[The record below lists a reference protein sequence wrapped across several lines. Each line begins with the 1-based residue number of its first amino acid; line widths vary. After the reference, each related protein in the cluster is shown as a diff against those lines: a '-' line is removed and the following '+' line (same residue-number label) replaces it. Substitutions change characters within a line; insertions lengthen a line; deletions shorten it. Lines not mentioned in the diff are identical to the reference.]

1 MIVVD
6 AVTAF
11 DVAVVSADVSIVDV
25 KRNVVV
31 NGASVDIDD
40 YNVRH
45 WHGTGMIKL
54 LSNEANHEGKH

>member
-1 MIVVD
+1 MIVGD

-11 DVAVVSADVSIVDV
+11 DVAVVGADVSIVDV

-31 NGASVDIDD
+31 NVASVDIDD

-45 WHGTGMIKL
+45 WHGTGMVKL
-54 LSNEANHEGKH
+54 LSEEANHDSKH